1 MDRRQRDRGDAIAP
15 TLPAPRTPGH
25 YAIALVC
32 LGNICRSPMAEVV
45 LTQRVDDAGL
55 AGRVTVSSSGTGD
68 WHVGQPMD
76 ERAAAI
82 LRANDFDPSAHRAQ
96 QFSPSWLATND
107 LVLAMD
113 AGNLADVRRVTASS
127 GGDVDPQ
134 RVRLFGDFDPV
145 EPGGEVPDPYY
156 GGPQGFEEVLA
167 MVERTCAV
175 LVSGLQRLPGLRDPG
190 PGS

>member
-1 MDRRQRDRGDAIAP
+1 
-15 TLPAPRTPGH
+15 
-25 YAIALVC
+25 
-32 LGNICRSPMAEVV
+32 MADVV

-55 AGRVTVSSSGTGD
+55 AGRVIVSSSGTGD
-68 WHVGQPMD
+68 WHIGQPMD

-96 QFSPSWLATND
+96 QFAPSWLATSD

-127 GGDVDPQ
+127 GGTADPQ

-156 GGPQGFEEVLA
+156 GGQQGFEEVLE

-175 LVSGLQRLPGLRDPG
+175 LVSALQQLPGLREPG
-190 PGS
+190 PRA

>member
-1 MDRRQRDRGDAIAP
+1 
-15 TLPAPRTPGH
+15 
-25 YAIALVC
+25 
-32 LGNICRSPMAEVV
+32 MADVV

-55 AGRVTVSSSGTGD
+55 AGRVTVTSCGTGD

-76 ERAAAI
+76 ERAAAT

-96 QFSPSWLATND
+96 QFSAAWLEIND

-113 AGNLADVRRVTASS
+113 AGNLADVRRVEPAA
-127 GGDVDPQ
+127 DRD

-156 GGPQGFEEVLA
+156 GGEQGFEEVLS
-167 MVERTCAV
+167 MVERTCSV
-175 LVSGLQRLPGLRDPG
+175 LVSSLQQLPDLHDP
-190 PGS
+190 PAQQSEPAT

>member
-1 MDRRQRDRGDAIAP
+1 
-15 TLPAPRTPGH
+15 
-25 YAIALVC
+25 
-32 LGNICRSPMAEVV
+32 MADVV
-45 LTQRVDDAGL
+45 LTQRVDEAGL
-55 AGRVTVSSSGTGD
+55 AGRVTVASCGTGD
-68 WHVGQPMD
+68 WHVDQPMD

-96 QFSPSWLATND
+96 QFAPSWLATND

-113 AGNLADVRRVTASS
+113 GSNLADVRRVTMAS
-127 GGDVDPQ
+127 GGTVDPA

-167 MVERTCAV
+167 MVERTCAT
-175 LVSGLQRLPGLRDPG
+175 LVAALEQLPGLRDLG
-190 PGS
+190 PGA

>member
-1 MDRRQRDRGDAIAP
+1 
-15 TLPAPRTPGH
+15 
-25 YAIALVC
+25 
-32 LGNICRSPMAEVV
+32 MADVV

-127 GGDVDPQ
+127 GVDVDPQ

-167 MVERTCAV
+167 MVERTCVV
-175 LVSGLQRLPGLRDPG
+175 LVSGLQRLPGLRDLG

>member
-1 MDRRQRDRGDAIAP
+1 
-15 TLPAPRTPGH
+15 
-25 YAIALVC
+25 
-32 LGNICRSPMAEVV
+32 MADVV

-113 AGNLADVRRVTASS
+113 AGNLADVRRITASS
-127 GGDVDPQ
+127 GVDVDRQ

-175 LVSGLQRLPGLRDPG
+175 LVSALQQLPGLRDRG
-190 PGS
+190 PRT

>member
-1 MDRRQRDRGDAIAP
+1 
-15 TLPAPRTPGH
+15 
-25 YAIALVC
+25 
-32 LGNICRSPMAEVV
+32 MADVV

-55 AGRVTVSSSGTGD
+55 AGRVTVSSCGTGD
-68 WHVGQPMD
+68 WHIGQPMD
-76 ERAAAI
+76 ERAAAT
-82 LRANDFDPSAHRAQ
+82 LRASDYDPSAHRAQ

-113 AGNLADVRRVTASS
+113 AGNLADVRRVTASFE
-127 GGDVDPQ
+127 DVDPQ

-145 EPGGEVPDPYY
+145 DPGSEVPDPYY

-175 LVSGLQRLPGLRDPG
+175 LVAALQQLPGLRDPD